1 MKMKKLAFMCL
12 AALLGGCVPF
22 LSLHPLFT
30 EEDIVFEAKLLGT
43 WVDDSDPPEFTWEF
57 ARLDPT
63 AAENLEEQFE
73 DQVKKFY
80 RLNLSDKEG
89 HKGSLVAC
97 LVKLKDRLFLDVF
110 PDKPPSGE
118 TDPEE
123 AKLMYNAFFFI
134 SAHTFLRVDSIG
146 EELALRLTVEGRFQ
160 ELLEADPDA
169 VEFTRIDDRSIL
181 TASTKELQAFVVKYA
196 GDERLFPGEMNLVRK
211 TGGDPA
217 VE

>member
-12 AALLGGCVPF
+12 AALLGGCVPI

-30 EEDIVFEAKLLGT
+30 EETVVFEEKLLGT
-43 WVDDSDPPEFTWEF
+43 WIEGSEPGELTWDF

-63 AAENLEEQFE
+63 AVEKLQEQFGE
-73 DQVKKFY
+73 QVKKFY
-80 RLNLSDKEG
+80 RLKITDKEG

-110 PDKPPSGE
+110 SDKFPSGE
-118 TDPEE
+118 TDMEE
-123 AKLMYNAFFFI
+123 TKLMYNAFFFVP
-134 SAHTFLRVDSIG
+134 AHTFLRVDSIG
-146 EELALRLTVEGRFQ
+146 EELTLRLTVEDRFK
-160 ELLEADPDA
+160 ELLEANPDA

-181 TASTKELQAFVVKYA
+181 TASTKELQAFVGKYA
-196 GDERLFPGEMNLVRK
+196 GDERLFPGELELTRK
-211 TGGDPA
+211 AGGNPT

>member
-30 EEDIVFEAKLLGT
+30 EENVVFEEKLLGT
-43 WVDDSDPPEFTWEF
+43 WVDDSTPPEFTWEF

-63 AAENLEEQFE
+63 AAEKLREQFE

-80 RLNLSDKEG
+80 RLNITDKEG
-89 HKGSLVAC
+89 RKGSLVAC
-97 LVKLKDRLFLDVF
+97 LVKLKDRMFLDIF
-110 PDKPPSGE
+110 PDKLPSGE
-118 TDPEE
+118 ADMEE
-123 AKLMYNAFFFI
+123 AKLMYNAFFFV
-134 SAHTFLRVDSIG
+134 SAHTFLRVDSID
-146 EELALRLTVEGRFQ
+146 EELTLRLTVEDRFK
-160 ELLEADPDA
+160 ELIEANPDA

-181 TASTKELQAFVVKYA
+181 TASTKELQAFIAKYA
-196 GDERLFPGEMNLVRK
+196 GDERLFPGELNLARK
-211 TGGDPA
+211 AGGNST

>member
-12 AALLGGCVPF
+12 AALLGGCVPI

-30 EEDIVFEAKLLGT
+30 EENVVFEEKLLGT
-43 WVDDSDPPEFTWEF
+43 WVEDSTPPELTLEF

-63 AAENLEEQFE
+63 AVESLQEQFGE
-73 DQVKKFY
+73 QVNKFY
-80 RLNLSDKEG
+80 RLNITDKEG

-110 PDKPPSGE
+110 PDKLPSGE
-118 TDPEE
+118 TDMEE
-123 AKLMYNAFFFI
+123 PKLMYNAFFFV

-146 EELALRLTVEGRFQ
+146 EELTLRLTVEDRFK
-160 ELLEADPDA
+160 ELLEANPDA
-169 VEFTRIDDRSIL
+169 VEFTQVDDRSIL
-181 TASTKELQAFVVKYA
+181 TASTKELQAFVAKYA
-196 GDERLFPGEMNLVRK
+196 GDERLFPGELNLVRK
-211 TGGDPA
+211 TGGNPT